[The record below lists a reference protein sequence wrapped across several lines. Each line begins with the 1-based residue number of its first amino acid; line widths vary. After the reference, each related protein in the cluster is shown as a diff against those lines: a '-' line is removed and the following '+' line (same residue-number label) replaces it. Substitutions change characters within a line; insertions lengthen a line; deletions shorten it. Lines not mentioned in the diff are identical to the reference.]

1 MLTSTCGW
9 STVCVNLYLWM
20 EYCVCNLYLWM
31 EYCVCYPVP
40 VDGVLCVLTRTCG
53 WSTVCVN
60 QYLCVLTC
68 TVAADKVL

>member
-1 MLTSTCGW
+1 M
-9 STVCVNLYLWM
+9 CVNQYLWM